1 MRRESKVFYK
11 IDWLLVCL
19 YLSLVIFGWMNIFAA
34 SIDNAVDFQLLDLST
49 EYGKQFIF
57 IGLSGILILIVL
69 LLDTKFIEQFSSLI
83 YLISLASLAGLF
95 LFGKNINGATSW
107 YSLGS
112 FTLQPSEFAKMATA
126 LALARLISDKQFD
139 LRIFQNQLKALLL
152 ISIPAVLIILQPDPG
167 SALVY
172 ASFFFVFY
180 REGLPGY
187 YIWIGLLAIGLFILT
202 LIFQFKAVVIGVYAL
217 LSISLLYIQFF
228 TKYSLRFQF
237 PKILG
242 IYLML
247 GIWIGSV
254 SYVYNNVFEQRHRDR
269 FSILLGQNKDTQGIG
284 YNTNQSVLTISS
296 GGAFGKGFMNGDRTQ
311 GNFVPEQST
320 DYIFS
325 TIGEEWGFL
334 GTASV
339 VFLWILFLLRI
350 VYTAEKQRSD
360 FTRIYGYSIAC
371 IFFFHFFINI
381 GMVIGLLPTVGIP
394 LPFFSYGGSAL
405 WGFTLLLFI
414 YIKLDAA
421 KDTVW

>member
-247 GIWIGSV
+247 GIWVGSV